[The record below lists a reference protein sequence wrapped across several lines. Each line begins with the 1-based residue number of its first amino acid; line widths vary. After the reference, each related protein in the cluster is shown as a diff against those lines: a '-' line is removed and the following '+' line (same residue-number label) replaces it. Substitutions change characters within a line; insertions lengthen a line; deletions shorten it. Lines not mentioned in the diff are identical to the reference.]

1 MVKQINDALHDHGEY
16 TIEAK
21 DESGTLTINTL
32 RKGADIELK
41 FEDVGTPAGSALQL
55 STLGLDAASLATGT
69 NTTKGTTVPSA
80 DTGAEIIVG
89 STSADTI
96 NLSIESLTTS
106 KLGIADLNVSSEEG
120 AAKALSV
127 LDLAIDRISNA
138 RAELGATMSRF
149 EFRSAQIDTSVENL
163 KAAESAIRDVDIAK
177 EQAQLSASTVKVQAA
192 VAAAS
197 QANEMPQN
205 LLSLIR

>member
-1 MVKQINDALHDHGEY
+1 MAKGEKATITLTDAADD
-16 TIEAK
+16 K
-21 DESGTLTINTL
+21 GTLN
-32 RKGADIELK
+32 
-41 FEDVGTPAGSALQL
+41 L
-55 STLGLDAASLATGT
+55 SDFGFATGT
-69 NTTKGTTVPSA
+69 VKGDTVAA
-80 DTGAEIIVG
+80 DSTGAEIIVG
-89 STSADTI
+89 STSADSI
-96 NLSIESLTTS
+96 NLSIESLTTEA
-106 KLGIADLNVSSEEG
+106 LGIEKYDATTGKGLDISDQQG

-197 QANEMPQN
+197 QANQMPQN